1 MENSYTNYY
10 GLIFTCPLENEVQ
23 SCVYKNLRQLTAK
36 ERLNYYDAMTENEKA
51 NLLLQ
56 HQKCLSVREKKSLF
70 HESQ

>member
-1 MENSYTNYY
+1 MENSYTNFY

-23 SCVYKNLRQLTAK
+23 SCVYKNLRLLATK
-36 ERLNYYDAMTENEKA
+36 ERLNYYDAMTEDEKA
-51 NLLLQ
+51 KLLKL